1 MYSMLFLYFRKNRHF
16 YMYFCKY
23 IVLNMSK
30 PFYSHWRLV
39 LTHFVMVIRAS
50 LRMDLFSIFIP
61 FFSSKT
67 TFFLGHFNHTFIP
80 WKHSYFLQT
89 RCFHCF
95 CCICFRIFWN
105 HKKCGVWINKS
116 KVVPMKSTLYMI
128 DQKIEMA

>member
-39 LTHFVMVIRAS
+39 LTHFVMVIRAACVWIYFLFLYLFLVLRQPSFLATLTILLS
-50 LRMDLFSIFIP
+50 LE
-61 FFSSKT
+61 
-67 TFFLGHFNHTFIP
+67 
-80 WKHSYFLQT
+80 KHSYFLQT

-95 CCICFRIFWN
+95 CCICFRVFWN

-116 KVVPMKSTLYMI
+116 EVVPMKSTLYMM